1 MDGCHQVP
9 PPRSPGNARN
19 TAQRQRSQLH
29 WVIGDTE
36 YEWDRGG
43 GCLGRQRRR
52 GPTSG
57 DNDCHLP
64 AHEVCRH
71 DGQAVIPTLD
81 PLGVDRDCAA
91 FMIAGFIEMLAE
103 HGHDL
108 CASGAR
114 PGAKISDHRHRRLL
128 RARH

>member
-1 MDGCHQVP
+1 MPIRIAAGTSSRSNPSCFAPSSTSRNVTPVALP
-9 PPRSPGNARN
+9 PGRAKLLTSP
-19 TAQRQRSQLH
+19 SS

-52 GPTSG
+52 GPTGG

-71 DGQAVIPTLD
+71 GGQAVIPTLD

-103 HGHDL
+103 YGHDL
-108 CASGAR
+108 RAGGAR
-114 PGAKISDHRHRRLL
+114 P
-128 RARH
+128 